1 MKPGD
6 SMYHLLY
13 YNEDKVER
21 GEAAVLTGRNMYL
34 PDALHSVSF
43 SQKLARFERNMALN
57 KRISKP
63 TFHVS
68 INPSNQDK
76 LTDAQYIQVADGLM
90 HKLGYGDQP
99 FIVYR
104 HFDIDREHVHVV
116 SIRVD
121 DFGKAIPN
129 FNEKRKANDVRNH
142 FIRELNLVTPE
153 SVKKVHAPNPIDFE
167 RFVYGRGELARHIKH
182 VVRYV
187 LQSHHPDFPSFTSAL
202 AMYNVI
208 PRFNFF
214 KGNIG
219 IVYHAKNGENGSRV
233 GVGLPSYAISKE
245 AGFEELNKKFEGAL
259 PKCTLFFK
267 TAFSTVYRDLRRN
280 GNHYFESSLIN
291 VLPALKDQLA
301 HALVTAYKIPED
313 TAQTATAAFI
323 VQKQDAYTAIKE
335 KEHRYFVGEV
345 RAALSFLKNSQF
357 ADVDKSTFLASLQL
371 GVIKEKEGYR
381 FFHQKDKALNY
392 YVAASN
398 LRLPNVGG
406 EKPVKVFSKQH
417 RSLIRS
423 LEDGEALKDLLRKNG
438 VYFAS
443 RSALLRHLDEARRT
457 AYLKEVNAAYLNQ
470 VFSALDPKQHLGSL
484 LHRALNKGIHI
495 LGTFKGDH
503 LQDTFLGF
511 YGNGIKTYVTA
522 PAPLLTYLQNSG
534 YSHMHQD
541 ALNGIMLRNAQPS
554 RSFGNYY
561 ELTTGYHQ
569 QNARLLA
576 GALKKINDFD
586 SHLGENLRTA
596 MREGDRL
603 AVTKYSLEYLEKS
616 LPVESHRQQQPLAA
630 SGPGSATTIFSALF
644 GGLGNFELQG
654 EVAAGGLPE
663 KKRKRRRKRLSL

>member
-13 YNEDKVER
+13 YNEEKVER
-21 GEAAVLTGRNMYL
+21 GEAALLTGRNMYL
-34 PDALHSVSF
+34 PDALQGVSF

-76 LTDAQYIQVADGLM
+76 LTDDQYIQVADGLM

-116 SIRVD
+116 SVRVD
-121 DFGKAIPN
+121 DFGKAVSN
-129 FNEKRKANDVRNH
+129 FNEKRKANEVRNH
-142 FIRELNLVTPE
+142 FIRELNLLTPE
-153 SVKKVHAPNPIDFE
+153 SAKKVKAPSPIDFE

-182 VVRYV
+182 VVLHV
-187 LQSHHPDFPSFTSAL
+187 LQSDQPNFPSFTGAL
-202 AMYNVI
+202 AKYNVI

-219 IVYHAKNGENGSRV
+219 IVYHAKNGESESRV
-233 GVGLPSYAISKE
+233 GVGLPSYAVSKE
-245 AGFEELNKKFEGAL
+245 AGFEELNKRFKGAL
-259 PKCTLFFK
+259 PKSTLFFK

-291 VLPALKDQLA
+291 RLPALKDQLA
-301 HALVTAYKIPED
+301 RALVTAYKIPDD
-313 TAQTATAAFI
+313 TAQAATAAFI
-323 VQKQDAYTAIKE
+323 AHKQDAYTAIKE
-335 KEHRYFVGEV
+335 REHRYFVGEV
-345 RAALSFLKNSQF
+345 RAAINFLKNSQF
-357 ADVDKSTFLASLQL
+357 ADADKSTFLASLQL

-392 YVAASN
+392 YVTGLHLA
-398 LRLPNVGG
+398 LPNVGD

-423 LEDGEALKDLLRKNG
+423 LEDGEALRDLLRKNG
-438 VYFAS
+438 VYVAS
-443 RSALLRHLDEARRT
+443 RSALLRHLNEVRRT

-470 VFSALDPKQHLGSL
+470 VFSAHDPKQHLGSF
-484 LHRALNKGIHI
+484 LHRALNNGIHI
-495 LGTFKGDH
+495 MGTFKGDR
-503 LQDTFLGF
+503 LQDAFLGF
-511 YGNGIKTYVTA
+511 YSNGIKTYVKV
-522 PAPLLTYLQNSG
+522 PAPLLTYFQSSG
-534 YSHMHQD
+534 YSPMHQD
-541 ALNGIMLRNAQPS
+541 ALNGIMLRKGQPS

-569 QNARLLA
+569 QNVRLLA
-576 GALKKINDFD
+576 GALKKISDFD
-586 SHLGENLRTA
+586 PHLGKNLGTA
-596 MREGDRL
+596 IREGDRL

-616 LPVESHRQQQPLAA
+616 LPVEPHRQQQPLAA
-630 SGPGSATTIFSALF
+630 SGPASPTTIFGALL
-644 GGLGNFELQG
+644 GNVGNFELQG
-654 EVAAGGLPE
+654 DFAAGGLPE